1 MQTEKNIFAY
11 SALIVVCIVWGTTY
25 FALRIGVETFPP
37 FLFSAI
43 RQVLAGGILLIV
55 LKLSGKLKIN
65 RSLLFTQFILGLL
78 MIAFGNGTV
87 GWSERYIPSG
97 LAALIV
103 SILPVY
109 IVAINYL
116 SGIDKIKPNKYIIT
130 GLILGSTGIILI
142 FKDNLNDFTNPNYLT
157 GMLVAFG
164 ACLSWAS
171 GSVYTKHK
179 APKGNVITNVAF
191 QMFFGGIILFVMSLL
206 MDDYTELKTINTDSI
221 WALVYLV
228 LVGSAL
234 AYPCYVYALEKL
246 PIGVVSL
253 YAYINPFIALILGC
267 LILNETITGITVL
280 AFVCVLG
287 AIYFINIGHQLTSA
301 AKKESKFHQQNKY
314 PKKQV

>member
-11 SALIVVCIVWGTTY
+11 LALLVVCIVWGTTY
-25 FALRIGVETFPP
+25 FALRVGVETFPP

-55 LKLSGKLKIN
+55 LKFSGKLKIN
-65 RSLLFTQFILGLL
+65 RNQLFTQFILGIL
-78 MIAFGNGTV
+78 MITFGNGVV

-116 SGIDKIKPNKYIIT
+116 TGIDKKKPNKYIVS
-130 GLILGSTGIILI
+130 GLILGSTGIVLI
-142 FKDNLNDFTNPNYLT
+142 FKDNLNDFANPNYII

-164 ACLSWAS
+164 ACLSWAL

-179 APKGNVITNVAF
+179 VPKGNVMTNVAF
-191 QMFFGGIILFVMSLL
+191 QMFLGGIILIVMSLL
-206 MDDYTELKTINTDSI
+206 MDDYAELKTINTKSI
-221 WALVYLV
+221 WALGYLV
-228 LVGSAL
+228 VIGSVL

-253 YAYINPFIALILGC
+253 YAYINPFIALVLGYV
-267 LILNETITGITVL
+267 LLDEVVTGVTIL

-287 AIYFINIGHQLTSA
+287 AIYFINKGYRN
-301 AKKESKFHQQNKY
+301 KEVELRLYSFKE
-314 PKKQV
+314 